1 MFNYTSSLVV
11 DMYSQCTYMIYPRKH
26 FLFLWLLLLLCLPT
40 HTLTHTPTRTHSHS
54 HTQRLKSSSSVAPNL
69 LSQISAYQG
78 NFFHVES
85 LIEDSKTKADALAAV
100 EQTKSQM
107 AEVCTVYGVDVRIL
121 RMADSACNV
130 CMGEKTVE

>member
-1 MFNYTSSLVV
+1 MYTS
-11 DMYSQCTYMIYPRKH
+11 KH
-26 FLFLWLLLLLCLPT
+26 FLVIAIIMLLLHTHAHSPT
-40 HTLTHTPTRTHSHS
+40 HTRTRTHFTSHS
-54 HTQRLKSSSSVAPNL
+54 YTQRLKSSSSVAPNL

-85 LIEDSKTKADALAAV
+85 LIEDSKTKADALASV